1 MDIIIRKAE
10 KKDMESLLKLMDY
23 LLSLESDF
31 PNKQEAQKKGFSL
44 VLESNIADVFVAELE
59 GNVVGMCSLHLFI
72 STVQGGYAGVVEDVV
87 VDEAYSGM
95 GIGSLLLEHIEK
107 YAKSEGVSRLQLM
120 VYQQNESAIAFYKKH
135 GWTETDYV
143 GFRKYI

>member
-1 MDIIIRKAE
+1 
-10 KKDMESLLKLMDY
+10 
-23 LLSLESDF
+23 
-31 PNKQEAQKKGFSL
+31 
-44 VLESNIADVFVAELE
+44 
-59 GNVVGMCSLHLFI
+59 
-72 STVQGGYAGVVEDVV
+72 VEDVV